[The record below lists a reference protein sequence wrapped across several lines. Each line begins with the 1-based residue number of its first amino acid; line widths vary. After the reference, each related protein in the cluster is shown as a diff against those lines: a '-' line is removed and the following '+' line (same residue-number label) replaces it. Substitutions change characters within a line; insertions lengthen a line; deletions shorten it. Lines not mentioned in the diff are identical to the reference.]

1 MQLLMFSTPPK
12 PVRSQSDLPV
22 THFVSVGAPERT
34 SEAAAALPASL
45 PDDDTTNRAVAAAD
59 KDVTRNGWNRGCT
72 CRMSAVKQRFCQ
84 NYFHFIARPLAQS
97 MWVGACKHH
106 KWTSLQLALRV
117 WTVDM
122 DMDGFKKEEEGGT
135 KKCQCF
141 AGTTRPPPLMPDAVS
156 GPHTK
161 KG

>member
-1 MQLLMFSTPPK
+1 
-12 PVRSQSDLPV
+12 
-22 THFVSVGAPERT
+22 
-34 SEAAAALPASL
+34 
-45 PDDDTTNRAVAAAD
+45 
-59 KDVTRNGWNRGCT
+59 
-72 CRMSAVKQRFCQ
+72 MSAVKQRFCQ

-161 KG
+161 KGQRRVASGSVWFRLALPDNWSGSLLCFVVPSTCQGPGQHAFRQARESVQTACWGEI